1 MITFANNSSYF
12 PSGAARRLRELI
24 AGMDPD
30 HKYEVAV
37 RVAVSSSSKVVGAR
51 STQEAA
57 SYNRW
62 LAERRLER
70 VQNWLL
76 ENAAAAALSFKPEY
90 VTDESRQVVVRLA
103 PVG

>member
-1 MITFANNSSYF
+1 M
-12 PSGAARRLRELI
+12 E
-24 AGMDPD
+24 PD
-30 HKYEVAV
+30 HKYQVAV
-37 RVAVSSSSKVVGAR
+37 RVAVSGTAKVVGAR
-51 STQEAA
+51 SPQEAA

-76 ENAAAAALSFKPEY
+76 ENAAAAALSFQPEF

>member
-1 MITFANNSSYF
+1 
-12 PSGAARRLRELI
+12 
-24 AGMDPD
+24 MDPA

-37 RVAVSSSSKVVGAR
+37 RVAVSGSSKVVGAR
-51 STQEAA
+51 SPQEAA

-76 ENAAAAALSFKPEY
+76 ENAAGDALSIKPEY